1 MNMMAIDQ
9 SQIDHAIAS
18 APSEEQ
24 CRAID
29 KVLAER
35 RRIARLRSA
44 AAIRTCDDSPWL
56 IIRVSG
62 NELSIRDAM
71 LAEQIEVNVPMKMG
85 KERRRRNEKIP
96 ARPEPV
102 LVGYILVRCNVVADA
117 LAGILTFQGV
127 VSILGGYEKP
137 FLMNAEKA
145 SQFNKK
151 AAKGEFDHERP
162 MSLFAGVKKVR
173 IIEGP
178 FAGMSG
184 DVVAGIGGGKGTAVI
199 EVELFKQAVP
209 MIMPLAFLSPL

>member
-1 MNMMAIDQ
+1 M
-9 SQIDHAIAS
+9 AS
-18 APSEEQ
+18 APTDEQ

-35 RRIARLRSA
+35 RRIARMRAA
-44 AAIRTCDDSPWL
+44 AAIRAADDSPWI

-71 LAEQIEVNVPMKMG
+71 LADQIEVNVPMKMG
-85 KERRRRNEKIP
+85 KEKRRRNEKIP

-102 LVGYILVRCNVVADA
+102 LVGYILVRCNIVPDA
-117 LAGILTFQGV
+117 LAGVLTFQGV

-137 FLMNAEKA
+137 FLISAEKVNI
-145 SQFNKK
+145 FNEK
-151 AAKGEFDHERP
+151 ADKGEFDHERP
-162 MSLFAGVKKVR
+162 VSLFTGVKKVL
-173 IIEGP
+173 IVEGP

-184 DVVAGIGGGKGTAVI
+184 NVVTGIGAGKGTAVI

>member
-1 MNMMAIDQ
+1 MMAIDQ
-9 SQIDHAIAS
+9 SQIDRAVTS
-18 APSEEQ
+18 APSEAH

-35 RRIARLRSA
+35 RRIERLRAA
-44 AAIRTCDDSPWL
+44 AAIRAGDDSPWL

-62 NELSIRDAM
+62 CELTIRDSMIADG
-71 LAEQIEVNVPMKMG
+71 IEVNVPMKMG

-102 LVGYILVRCNVVADA
+102 LVGYILVRCHVAADA
-117 LAGILTFQGV
+117 LAGLLTFKGV

-137 FLMNAEKA
+137 FLMDAEKA
-145 SQFNKK
+145 KQFNEK
-151 AAKGEFDHERP
+151 ATKGEFDHERP
-162 MSLFAGVKKVR
+162 VSLFAGVKKVL
-173 IIEGP
+173 IVEGP

-184 DVVAGIGGGKGTAVI
+184 NVVTGIGGGKGTAVI